1 MMARIVVGMNEHALP
16 FGNNGVDAVLAF
28 GQCFALQNDL
38 GAKGLGR
45 LDLHE
50 RRRDWHH
57 DGGRN
62 TEAARVIGDSLG
74 MVAGRHRDDAAA
86 PFVLAESGEFHERA
100 AVLERIGHLQV
111 LVLDENLGAGEAREL
126 RRSQHRG
133 A

>member
-1 MMARIVVGMNEHALP
+1 MNEHALP

-28 GQCFALQNDL
+28 GQRFAFQNDL
-38 GAKGLGR
+38 GAKSLGC

-62 TEAARVIGDSLG
+62 AETARVIGDSLG
-74 MVAGRHRDDAAA
+74 MVAGRHRDDATAA
-86 PFVLAESGEFHERA
+86 LVLAERGEFHERA
-100 AVLERIGHLQV
+100 AVLEGIRHLQV
-111 LVLDENLGAGEAREL
+111 LVLDENLGAGEARKL
-126 RRSQHRG
+126 RRSQYRG